1 MHVMCFGDAYIMVL
15 ILHVILM
22 QQLSMHLLH
31 FYCSFTFF
39 LVIDMVTKSHLWY
52 MYSTFTLKVIFT
64 YNFIH
69 KSWQITT

>member
-1 MHVMCFGDAYIMVL
+1 MHISCYGANITCNFDAAIIYAFITLLVFVYI
-15 ILHVILM
+15 
-22 QQLSMHLLH
+22 
-31 FYCSFTFF
+31 F

>member
-1 MHVMCFGDAYIMVL
+1 MPISCYGANITCTGNFDAAIIYAFITLLVFVYI
-15 ILHVILM
+15 
-22 QQLSMHLLH
+22 
-31 FYCSFTFF
+31 F

-64 YNFIH
+64 YNIIH